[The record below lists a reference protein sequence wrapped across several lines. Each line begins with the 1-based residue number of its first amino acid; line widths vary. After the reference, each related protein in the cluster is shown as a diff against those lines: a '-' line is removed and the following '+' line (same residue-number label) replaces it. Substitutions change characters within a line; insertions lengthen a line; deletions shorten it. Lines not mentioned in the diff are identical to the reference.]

1 MMAVETKEALI
12 DILGE
17 LEERT
22 VIYVGYFLHNFPG
35 CLWLQ

>member
-1 MMAVETKEALI
+1 MVAVETKEALI
-12 DILGE
+12 DI